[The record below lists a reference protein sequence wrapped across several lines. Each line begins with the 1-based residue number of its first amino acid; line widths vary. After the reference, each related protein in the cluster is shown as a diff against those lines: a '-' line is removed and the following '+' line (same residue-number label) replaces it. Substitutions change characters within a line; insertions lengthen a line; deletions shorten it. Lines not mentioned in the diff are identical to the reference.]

1 MFGEIEKIQAQTASM
16 ATSITQQAAVSD
28 DVSAN
33 IERVSE
39 LAKETV
45 IDSEKMS
52 LRVESLVK
60 NSTELTR
67 AMALFKV

>member
-1 MFGEIEKIQAQTASM
+1 M